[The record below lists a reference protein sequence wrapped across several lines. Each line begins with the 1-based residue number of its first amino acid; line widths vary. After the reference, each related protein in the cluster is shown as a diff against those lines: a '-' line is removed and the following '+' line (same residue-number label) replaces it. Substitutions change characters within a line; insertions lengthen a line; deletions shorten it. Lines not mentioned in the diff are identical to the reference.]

1 MLYEDQPGAGF
12 MWCHHFYDALIFR
25 RVLNA
30 SPLPLFQAAPGF
42 FSVGRRADRRNDDGP
57 PAEKHTHT
65 PCEGKVYNKGTRRVK

>member
-1 MLYEDQPGAGF
+1 MRYEDQPGAG
-12 MWCHHFYDALIFR
+12 MMRCHHFYDALIFR

-57 PAEKHTHT
+57 PAEKKHT
-65 PCEGKVYNKGTRRVK
+65 PCEGKVYRKGTRRVK